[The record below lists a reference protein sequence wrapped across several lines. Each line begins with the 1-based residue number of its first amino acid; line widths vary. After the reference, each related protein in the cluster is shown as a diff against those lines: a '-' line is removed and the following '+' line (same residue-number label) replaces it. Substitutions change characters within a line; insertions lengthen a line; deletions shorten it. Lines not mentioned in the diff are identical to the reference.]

1 MTVTTVKLDSA
12 PGRHRRADGEL
23 QPLPSLAAAVAAEP
37 KPGEA
42 LPPSADPDF
51 VEGPAPVLPS
61 VTITLQDRHHAWLLQ
76 AAARDGRSPEHFV
89 EGLVR
94 QACAADPARIRNT
107 LPQGLGQPAGT
118 ARR

>member
-1 MTVTTVKLDSA
+1 MPITTLQLD
-12 PGRHRRADGEL
+12 PGHKNHRRADGEL
-23 QPLPSLAAAVAAEP
+23 QPKPSIVLDAPEP

-51 VEGPAPVLPS
+51 IEGEPAPLPT
-61 VTITLQDRHHAWLLQ
+61 VTVALQQRHHDWLLQ
-76 AAARDGRSPEHFV
+76 AAARDGRTPEQFV

-94 QACAADPARIRNT
+94 QACAADPLRIRNT
-107 LPQGLGQPAGT
+107 LPQMPGQPAGT

>member
-1 MTVTTVKLDSA
+1 MPVTTLKLDSA
-12 PGRHRRADGEL
+12 SARHRRADGEL
-23 QPLPSLAAAVAAEP
+23 QPIPSQVAPVAEP

-42 LPPSADPDF
+42 LPPASDPDF
-51 VEGPAPVLPS
+51 LGDAPRVLPA
-61 VTITLQDRHHAWLLQ
+61 VTVTLQQRHHDWLLQ
-76 AAARDGRSPEHFV
+76 AAAREGRTPEHFV

-107 LPQGLGQPAGT
+107 LPQMPGQPAGT